1 MGITQY
7 VINLFIF
14 VCFLECIINNKIT
27 ANSNSIDS
35 VGSQT
40 QVPPHPSVLAAQT
53 EPKSIVVTI
62 V

>member
-7 VINLFIF
+7 IINSLIWVFF
-14 VCFLECIINNKIT
+14 FTCIINNRT
-27 ANSNSIDS
+27 NANSNNIDS

-53 EPKSIVVTI
+53 EPNNIVAII